1 MMNFAFDLIH
11 VQVLFQVLQVIGNVH
26 TKVNIV
32 LFCENN
38 VYVLSYCCKW
48 KKKDKTT
55 RKDLIIFFFFKIQA
69 NLQSRLFSLGCPPVL
84 VEPRKENINLK
95 HNKQTTK
102 TIKKTQQTNNKTK
115 KRSRKHNKQTTTN
128 KNKRIFPP
136 ESGLE
141 APAFSSSSRHTDVW
155 WSLSPL

>member
-1 MMNFAFDLIH
+1 MMMNFSFDLIH
-11 VQVLFQVLQVIGNVH
+11 VQVLFQVLQVISNVH

-84 VEPRKENINLK
+84 VEPRKENINIK
-95 HNKQTTK
+95 HNKQT
-102 TIKKTQQTNNKTK
+102 IKTK
-115 KRSRKHNKQTTTN
+115 KHNRKTTTKRRSRKHNIQTTTIE
-128 KNKRIFPP
+128 NKRIFPP

-141 APAFSSSSRHTDVW
+141 APAFSSSSQHTDV
-155 WSLSPL
+155 